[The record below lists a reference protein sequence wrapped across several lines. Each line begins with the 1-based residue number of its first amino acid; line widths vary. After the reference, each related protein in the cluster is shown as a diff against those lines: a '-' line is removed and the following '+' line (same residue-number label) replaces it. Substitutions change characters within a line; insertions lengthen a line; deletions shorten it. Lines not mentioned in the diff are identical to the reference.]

1 MGFAAEA
8 LLGRRNR
15 GGGRPV
21 RLRSTPS
28 GLPSGGPEGVLTARE
43 PFMMDEWALSRQEE
57 MQRGALRGTRSPTH
71 RLQLE
76 LGKPRTPGLLPPSS
90 LGSLQ
95 SPHPKNRACDRAGF
109 RAVNGKDEASRGALP
124 EGGLAAGSP
133 GWAPALSPT
142 PHPQTGAPP
151 PV

>member
-57 MQRGALRGTRSPTH
+57 MQRGAP
-71 RLQLE
+71 E
-76 LGKPRTPGLLPPSS
+76 EPGPPHTAYSWNS
-90 LGSLQ
+90 
-95 SPHPKNRACDRAGF
+95 
-109 RAVNGKDEASRGALP
+109 
-124 EGGLAAGSP
+124 GSP
-133 GWAPALSPT
+133 GHRACCRQAPWEACSLLIPKTERVTEQGSEP
-142 PHPQTGAPP
+142 
-151 PV
+151 